1 MEGLDLV
8 AGFTQHARSIARYDG
23 PVQMRSSLAGL
34 VACLVLVGPSVG
46 SLVPSAAAAPGS
58 VGTNDVEPGTSA
70 KAPECATF
78 SVKGAGAPKSSLW
91 AGAKQPSLKEHC
103 LELQQGIRRFRNGEF
118 LQSVALA
125 DRAELLSPG
134 LAGPH
139 VVRGEALARWGK
151 YKEAHDAFEKARAIH
166 PRALDDAEALD
177 DLGFVQVRLGKL
189 DEARKTYRALL
200 PRVAGPLGLCAVGG
214 ECEAAGTAYLTAGML
229 ALEQGKAAIDEA
241 VAVLREARGKS
252 PASSSVRR
260 VATLALALA
269 LDRRGDVAQ
278 ARELTTELAK
288 TAGIPGELPTEISSR
303 FPAVEE
309 ALAVRAIGL
318 EATEPAA
325 ALEVWR
331 KYLTAG
337 GDKRAWADHAKQH
350 VAALEKPA
358 PKKKGG

>member
-1 MEGLDLV
+1 MEGLDLL
-8 AGFTQHARSIARYDG
+8 AGFTQHPRSIARYDG
-23 PVQMRSSLAGL
+23 PVQMRPPVAAAAL
-34 VACLVLVGPSVG
+34 VFASIAVAPG
-46 SLVPSAAAAPGS
+46 ATAAPGS
-58 VGTNDVEPGTSA
+58 VSSSDVEFATA
-70 KAPECATF
+70 QKAPECLSFTG
-78 SVKGAGAPKSSLW
+78 KGSTGPKSTLW

-118 LQSVALA
+118 LQAVAQA

-151 YKEAHDAFEKARAIH
+151 YKEAYEAFEKARTLHA
-166 PRALDDAEALD
+166 RALDDAEALD

-214 ECEAAGTAYLTAGML
+214 ECEAAGAAYLTAGML
-229 ALEQGKAAIDEA
+229 ALEQGKPGIDEA
-241 VAVLREARGKS
+241 VAVLREARSKS

-260 VATLALALA
+260 VGTLALALA
-269 LDRRGDVAQ
+269 LDRRGDTTQ
-278 ARELTTELAK
+278 ARELTSELSK
-288 TAGIPGELPTEISSR
+288 TAGIPGDLPTELSSR
-303 FPAVEE
+303 FPAMEE
-309 ALAVRAIGL
+309 GLALRAIGL
-318 EATEPAA
+318 EATEPTV